1 MHLMCIIQMYRRGG
15 DNMMKECLIYHHDE
29 EEKEEDEFDIEE
41 FLNTCANELH
51 DRV

>member
-15 DNMMKECLIYHHDE
+15 DNMMKDLIYHHDE

>member
-1 MHLMCIIQMYRRGG
+1 MYRRGG
-15 DNMMKECLIYHHDE
+15 DNMMKDLIYHHDE

>member
-1 MHLMCIIQMYRRGG
+1 MYRRGG
-15 DNMMKECLIYHHDE
+15 DNMMKDLIYHHDE
-29 EEKEEDEFDIEE
+29 EEKENDEFDIEE

>member
-1 MHLMCIIQMYRRGG
+1 
-15 DNMMKECLIYHHDE
+15 MMKEDLIYHHDE
-29 EEKEEDEFDIEE
+29 EEKEDEFDIEE